1 MVKKD
6 LIRNLRVILC
16 LLHLVVVLIGH
27 HSKPVAVP
35 HNIQFGDDIEQMWGG
50 LGDVLIAGK
59 LYHIT
64 YEPLYLKIVLLLDA
78 PSVLLMSPFIG
89 SIYSIGVTAYSW
101 SFVLAGIFLGFTSI
115 QWFIIGHVTSRIL
128 TRRIRK
134 VE

>member
-1 MVKKD
+1 MVKND
-6 LIRNLRVILC
+6 LVRNLRGIFC
-16 LLHLVVVLIGH
+16 ILHLVTVLVGH
-27 HSKPVAVP
+27 YSKPAAVP
-35 HNIQFGDDIEQMWGG
+35 FNFQFGNDVEEMWGG

-101 SFVLAGIFLGFTSI
+101 SFVLAAIFLAFTSI
-115 QWFIIGHVTSRIL
+115 QWFLIGHVISRIL
-128 TRRIRK
+128 TKRFQNA
-134 VE
+134 